1 MGGNKTGAFYSMDF
15 SAILE
20 KKLASNLNAEMLHIP
35 RCDDPLYKHWALSFT
50 AMRRTI
56 CLPNKAPLYKPAALA
71 TMHACLPYP

>member
-35 RCDDPLYKHWALSFT
+35 RCDDPLYKHWPLRLA
-50 AMRRTI
+50 AEQRTS
-56 CLPNKAPLYKPAALA
+56 CSPNKAPLYLPAPLA
-71 TMHACLPYP
+71 TIQLCLPYP